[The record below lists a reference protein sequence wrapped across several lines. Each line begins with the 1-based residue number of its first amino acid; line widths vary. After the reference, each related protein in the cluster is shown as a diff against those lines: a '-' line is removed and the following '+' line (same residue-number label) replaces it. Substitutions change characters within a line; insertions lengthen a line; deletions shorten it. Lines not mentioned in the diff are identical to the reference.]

1 MIIEIIASIVLLT
14 GAGFMLIS
22 ALGIVRFPDLYTRM
36 HAATKASSL
45 GVMLIL
51 TAVCIYFFSWI
62 LLVKA
67 ILTIL
72 FIFAT
77 VPVASHLIAGT
88 AHILKIPRW
97 KNTVMDEWEEN
108 ERH

>member
-1 MIIEIIASIVLLT
+1 MITEIIASVLLVI

-51 TAVCIYFFSWI
+51 AAVCIYFFSWLI
-62 LLVKA
+62 LVKA
-67 ILTIL
+67 ILTII

-88 AHILKIPRW
+88 AHSMKISKW
-97 KNTVMDEWEEN
+97 KYTVIDEWEEN
-108 ERH
+108 KAH